1 MRDYVPSGLY
11 VNVLTPR
18 TAIITEFGVVF
29 EEVVK
34 LNGIIWVALCQYDQ
48 CPYKKRRLRH
58 TCTEERPSKNQGER
72 PQKNQPH

>member
-48 CPYKKRRLRH
+48 CPYKKR
-58 TCTEERPSKNQGER
+58 TCVHRQTVGR
-72 PQKNQPH
+72 